1 LYPGGAL
8 SAAFFIAFCY
18 ATKSRVGFFTL
29 QAGEVMTTKSFSFEN
44 DLAITLAKED
54 FAPSSVNSRC
64 NF

>member
-1 LYPGGAL
+1 
-8 SAAFFIAFCY
+8 
-18 ATKSRVGFFTL
+18 
-29 QAGEVMTTKSFSFEN
+29 MTTKSFSFEN